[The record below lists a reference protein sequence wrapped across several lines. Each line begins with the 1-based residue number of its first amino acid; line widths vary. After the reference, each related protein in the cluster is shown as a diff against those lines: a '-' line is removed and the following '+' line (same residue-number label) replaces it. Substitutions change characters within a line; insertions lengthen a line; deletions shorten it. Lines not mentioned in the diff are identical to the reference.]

1 MPFMQSF
8 DGLVC
13 EDTMPSRQTS
23 VTPLQALAMYNGHF
37 VNEEAVHFANRL
49 KEEAGES
56 PASRVQLA
64 YAIAFGREPD
74 AAERVVLLPY
84 ADSDEK
90 LVGLCRILFNATE
103 FVYVD

>member
-74 AAERVVLLPY
+74 AA
-84 ADSDEK
+84 DSDEK

-103 FVYVD
+103 FIYVG